1 MKPIKDT
8 NNTSRVLQTLNTLKN
23 KQIKVGVFGKDNY
36 KYDNDADLVT
46 IAHVHEFGADIN
58 LVKAKWLTI
67 PINSAAKGKR
77 ARDFSGLFFYQ
88 PKGKEYAFLARKKGK
103 KGIEN
108 MFLLMK
114 KVKIP
119 ERAFLRGG
127 YDANIAEMLRKIESL
142 LPSVLDNNLSE
153 TVFFDMVGLEF
164 AGRIQDYA
172 RNLSSPANANATV
185 ATKKSSN
192 PLVDSNLLVGEAIRY
207 EVE

>member
-1 MKPIKDT
+1 MKHIKDT
-8 NNTSRVLQTLNTLKN
+8 NNTSRVLRTLNTLKN

-108 MFLLMK
+108 LFLLMK
-114 KVKIP
+114 SVKIP
-119 ERAFLRGG
+119 ERSFLRSG
-127 YDANIAEMLRKIESL
+127 YDAHEKEIADKIFKL
-142 LPSVLDNNLSE
+142 LPNVLAGAVPLDTFL
-153 TVFFDMVGLEF
+153 DAVGLEF
-164 AGRIQDYA
+164 AGKIQSHA
-172 RNLSSPANANATV
+172 KKLRRPGNAE
-185 ATKKSSN
+185 ATKATKGSSN
-192 PLVDSNLLVGEAIRY
+192 PLYDTGRMIGAIRH
-207 EVE
+207 EVK

>member
-1 MKPIKDT
+1 MKHIKDT
-8 NNTSRVLQTLNTLKN
+8 NNTSRVLRTLNTLKN

-127 YDANIAEMLRKIESL
+127 YDAHEAEIFHKISKL
-142 LPSVLDNNLSE
+142 LPKVLDGTAPLDI
-153 TVFFDMVGLEF
+153 FLDMVGLDL
-164 AGRIQDYA
+164 AGKIQAYA
-172 RNLSSPANANATV
+172 KKLNSPENAKATK

-192 PLVDSNLLVGEAIRY
+192 PLHDTGRLIQSIRH

>member
-1 MKPIKDT
+1 MIIKDN
-8 NNTSRVLQTLNTLKN
+8 NNTDRLLKTIKTLKD

-46 IAHVHEFGADIN
+46 IAYVHEFGADIN

-67 PINSAAKGKR
+67 PIHPAAKGKR

-108 MFLLMK
+108 IFLLMK

-127 YDANIAEMLRKIESL
+127 YDANSGEMLSKIKSL
-142 LPSVLDNNLSE
+142 LPIVLSNNLSE
-153 TVFFDMVGLEF
+153 YEFFKMVGEEF
-164 AGRIQDYA
+164 AGKIRTYA
-172 RNLSSPANANATV
+172 RDLSNPKNAT
-185 ATKKSSN
+185 ATKATKSSSN
-192 PLVDSNLLVGEAIRY
+192 PLMDTGHLISSITY